1 MTQRRHKEDQRRL
14 CREFFGVIL
23 EVSFMNETKR
33 VVVRVEGRRGEGDEK
48 RIKCIKVR
56 KERSEAL

>member
-1 MTQRRHKEDQRRL
+1 
-14 CREFFGVIL
+14 
-23 EVSFMNETKR
+23 MNETKR